1 VRILKW
7 TAGIF
12 LLLVVAGVLTVA
24 FTGLN
29 PLRGPISRLT
39 QAKTGREL
47 LIEGNL
53 RPVWSWV
60 HPRIRAERI
69 SFANPSWAKEK
80 YLVTADAVE
89 ITLNALPLLTG
100 RVVLPEVHLEKPV
113 VALEQDA
120 EGRKSWVLNDKPKQ
134 ESRVHIRRLTLDHG
148 HLIYDDALAD
158 INLRAELATD
168 QSGIAFTTHGEYHGL
183 PLAASGHGGPV
194 LALRDDDGSPFPLK
208 GEAKIGDTAI
218 KVDGSITE
226 LIGLTGIDMA
236 IQLSGKSMDELY
248 KIINVPFPTTRAYTT
263 SGHLMREK
271 NMVRYEKFTG
281 KVGQSDLTGTFEFD
295 TGGARPVMKGD
306 LQSKVLDLADLGPIV
321 GTHQPSK
328 SGVLPDAPFDAKRW
342 KSADADVKLRAG
354 TLRRPDQLPLDN
366 LSTRIKMQDAVLT
379 LDPLEFGTAGG
390 KLAGTI
396 KLDGRPGTTIK
407 GDAKIKVQRLQLSK
421 LFPTVKVTQASVG
434 DLSGAIEL
442 AGTGNSVARL
452 LGTSNGKI
460 GLYMEGGRVSELIMQ
475 MAAIDLWGITR
486 VKLRGDRQV
495 AIRCVVGD
503 FGVKDG
509 VMETNALVF
518 DTEVV
523 NISGHGRINLKTEEL
538 DLTLVPEPKDP
549 SLVSLRS
556 PLYIR
561 GTFSK
566 PRVAPDMKS
575 IAARGI
581 GAAAMA
587 IINPLLAVIPLLNE
601 GEGKDSNCAQLIAEL
616 SSQAKSAA
624 AKLPGSASAGAS
636 RPAESAASAK

>member
-7 TAGIF
+7 TVGIF
-12 LLLVVAGVLTVA
+12 LLLVAAIVLTVA
-24 FTGLN
+24 LTGLN
-29 PLRGPISRLT
+29 TLRGPVSRIAT
-39 QAKTGREL
+39 ENTGREL

-53 RPVWSWV
+53 KPVWSWV
-60 HPRIRAERI
+60 HPRIRAERV

-80 YLVTADAVE
+80 YLLKADAVE
-89 ITLNALPLLTG
+89 LTLSVLPLAAG

-113 VALEQDA
+113 LALEQDA
-120 EGRKSWVLNDKPKQ
+120 EGRKSWILNDKPNQ
-134 ESRVHIRRLTLDHG
+134 QSRVHVRHLTLDQG
-148 HLIYDDALAD
+148 QLVYDDALAEVS
-158 INLRAELATD
+158 LRAELATD
-168 QSGIAFTTHGEYHGL
+168 QTGIGFTTHGEYHGL
-183 PLAASGHGGPV
+183 PLAASGHAGPV
-194 LALRDDDGSPFPLK
+194 LALRDESGAPFPLK

-226 LIGLTGIDMA
+226 LVGLAGIDMA

-248 KIINVPFPTTRAYTT
+248 KIINVPFPTTPAYTT
-263 SGHLMREK
+263 SGRLVREK
-271 NMVRYEKFTG
+271 SAVRYEKFTG
-281 KVGQSDLTGTFEFD
+281 KVGDSDLAGTFEFE
-295 TGGARPVMKGD
+295 TGGARPLMKGD
-306 LQSKVLDLADLGPIV
+306 LRSKVLDLADLGPVV
-321 GTHQPSK
+321 GTDQPRK
-328 SGVLPDAPFDAKRW
+328 SGVLPDAPFDATRW
-342 KSADADVKLRAG
+342 RSADADVKLRAG
-354 TLRRPDQLPLDN
+354 TLRRPEQLPLDD
-366 LSTRIKMQDAVLT
+366 LSTRIRMQDAVLT
-379 LDPLEFGTAGG
+379 LDPLEFGAAGG

-396 KLDGRPGTTIK
+396 KLDGREGTTLQ
-407 GDAKIKVQRLQLSK
+407 GDAKIKIQRLQLGK

-452 LGTSNGKI
+452 LGTSNGKV

-509 VMETNALVF
+509 IMETNALVF

-523 NISGHGRINLKTEEL
+523 NISGDGRINLKTEEL

-549 SLVSLRS
+549 SFASLRS

-566 PRVAPDMKS
+566 PQVAPDMKQ
-575 IAARGI
+575 IAAKGL

-601 GEGKDSNCAQLIAEL
+601 GEGRDSNCGQLIGEL
-616 SSQAKSAA
+616 TASARS
-624 AKLPGSASAGAS
+624 SASAGQGA
-636 RPAESAASAK
+636 RPPSQSAR

>member
-1 VRILKW
+1 VRVLKW
-7 TAGIF
+7 TVGIF
-12 LLLVVAGVLTVA
+12 LLLVAGAVLTVV

-29 PLRGPISRLT
+29 PLRGPISRVT
-39 QAKTGREL
+39 AAKTGREL

-53 RPVWSWV
+53 KPVWSWV

-69 SFANPSWAKEK
+69 SFANPPWAKEK
-80 YLVTADAVE
+80 YLITADAME
-89 ITLNALPLLTG
+89 ITLNVLPLFAG

-120 EGRKSWVLNDKPKQ
+120 EGRKSWVLTDQPKK
-134 ESRVHIRRLTLDHG
+134 ESRVHIHRLTLDHG
-148 HLIYDDALAD
+148 QLIYDDALAD
-158 INLRAELATD
+158 VSLRADLTTD
-168 QSGIAFTTHGEYHGL
+168 QTGIAFTTKGKYHGL
-183 PLAASGHGGPV
+183 PLAAAGHGGPV
-194 LALRDDDGSPFPLK
+194 LLLRGGNDEPFPLK
-208 GEAKIGDTAI
+208 GEAKIGSTAI
-218 KVDGSITE
+218 KVDGNITE
-226 LIGLTGIDMA
+226 LVGLAGIDMA

-248 KIINVPFPTTRAYTT
+248 QIINVAFPSTPAYTT
-263 SGHLMREK
+263 SGHVVREK
-271 NMVRYEKFTG
+271 NVIRYEKFTG
-281 KVGQSDLTGTFEFD
+281 KVGESDLAGTLEFD
-295 TGGARPVMKGD
+295 TGGARPLMKGD
-306 LQSKVLDLADLGPIV
+306 LRSKVLDLADLGPVV
-321 GTHQPSK
+321 GTHQPRK

-354 TLRRPDQLPLDN
+354 TLRRPEQLPLDD
-366 LSTRIKMQDAVLT
+366 LSTRIRMQDAVLT

-390 KLAGTI
+390 KLGGTI
-396 KLDGRPGTTIK
+396 RLDGRQETIK
-407 GDAKIKVQRLQLSK
+407 GDAKIKLQKLQLGK
-421 LFPTVKVTQASVG
+421 LFPTVKVTQASAG

-452 LGTSNGKI
+452 LGASNGKI
-460 GLYMEGGRVSELIMQ
+460 GFYMEGGRVSELIMQ

-486 VKLRGDRQV
+486 VKLRGDRQI

-509 VMETNALVF
+509 IMETNALVF

-538 DLTLVPEPKDP
+538 DLTLVPKPKDP
-549 SLVSLRS
+549 SFISLRS

-566 PRVAPDMKS
+566 PQVAPDMKR
-575 IAARGI
+575 ITARGL

-587 IINPLLAVIPLLNE
+587 IINPLLAVIPLLDE
-601 GEGKDSNCAQLIAEL
+601 GEGKDSNCGQLIAEL

-624 AKLPGSASAGAS
+624 AKPPGSASAGAS
-636 RPAESAASAK
+636 RPAEPAAPAR